1 MWGRGPALYKHNLFC
16 YERHL
21 CGSFLNQARM
31 LAKRKSGLKACSEGQ
46 QPGAP
51 LTVGV
56 SKISMADYEMFY
68 CYKDQLKE
76 MAKPF
81 GEIKVRETASIPDP
95 DAIRS
100 VDPDPGGQK

>member
-1 MWGRGPALYKHNLFC
+1 
-16 YERHL
+16 
-21 CGSFLNQARM
+21 M

-46 QPGAP
+46 QAA
-51 LTVGV
+51 LLAVRV

-81 GEIKVRETASIPDP
+81 GEIKVGW
-95 DAIRS
+95 
-100 VDPDPGGQK
+100 GGVGR

>member
-1 MWGRGPALYKHNLFC
+1 
-16 YERHL
+16 
-21 CGSFLNQARM
+21 M

-81 GEIKVRETASIPDP
+81 GEIKVRGMVVMRLRICIYPRPFCRKFGTVFCRNSANFSLMRIQ
-95 DAIRS
+95 S
-100 VDPDPGGQK
+100 T

>member
-1 MWGRGPALYKHNLFC
+1 
-16 YERHL
+16 
-21 CGSFLNQARM
+21 M

-81 GEIKVRETASIPDP
+81 GEIKVRENDQYFRSGCNQISGSGSGFG
-95 DAIRS
+95 IRIRIK
-100 VDPDPGGQK
+100 GWQK

>member
-1 MWGRGPALYKHNLFC
+1 
-16 YERHL
+16 
-21 CGSFLNQARM
+21 M

-81 GEIKVRETASIPDP
+81 GEIKVKEMASISDP
-95 DAIRS
+95 DAIGIRIGS
-100 VDPDPGGQK
+100 RGEKMTHKSRKNW

>member
-1 MWGRGPALYKHNLFC
+1 
-16 YERHL
+16 
-21 CGSFLNQARM
+21 M

-81 GEIKVRETASIPDP
+81 GEIKVGKM
-95 DAIRS
+95 AIVQFWICIDLRPFAGP
-100 VDPDPGGQK
+100 VNYFIN

>member
-1 MWGRGPALYKHNLFC
+1 
-16 YERHL
+16 
-21 CGSFLNQARM
+21 M

-81 GEIKVRETASIPDP
+81 GEIKVSENGHYFGSGSRCNLVSGSGFGIRIGSRSAKMTHKSREKI
-95 DAIRS
+95 
-100 VDPDPGGQK
+100 